1 MKGGVAVNK
10 KLSRLLEPG
19 IGVYFLVLLLFVG
32 AAVWCKQYYV
42 AAAEGLVVVLLFVHN
57 RMASGRRKKALMSY
71 IQSTTDSLGTAS
83 RPVRPSPWPLSR

>member
-32 AAVWCKQYYV
+32 AAVWCKQ
-42 AAAEGLVVVLLFVHN
+42 
-57 RMASGRRKKALMSY
+57 
-71 IQSTTDSLGTAS
+71 
-83 RPVRPSPWPLSR
+83 

>member
-32 AAVWCKQYYV
+32 AAVWSKQYYV
-42 AAAEGLVVVLLFVHN
+42 AAAEGLMVVLLFVHN

-71 IQSTTDSLGTAS
+71 IQSTTDSLAPPS
-83 RPVRPSPWPLSR
+83 RPARPSPWPSSR